1 MSRTGFHGPV
11 LQDHYPD
18 RLGVLLAANLSGLTQ
33 MLMKMMLPFVTE
45 DVRAKIHIVP
55 NGDEERRGM
64 LLQFMSE
71 DKIPYYLGGKDD
83 YEFDANQYYREK
95 CVLTEDAI
103 REYIT
108 TMPFHA

>member
-1 MSRTGFHGPV
+1 
-11 LQDHYPD
+11 
-18 RLGVLLAANLSGLTQ
+18 

-55 NGDEERRGM
+55 NREVERREM
-64 LLQFMSE
+64 LLQFMAE
-71 DKIPYYLGGKDD
+71 DEIPYYLGGKDD
-83 YEFDANQYYREK
+83 YEYDATEYYRGK
-95 CVLTEDAI
+95 CVLSEDGI